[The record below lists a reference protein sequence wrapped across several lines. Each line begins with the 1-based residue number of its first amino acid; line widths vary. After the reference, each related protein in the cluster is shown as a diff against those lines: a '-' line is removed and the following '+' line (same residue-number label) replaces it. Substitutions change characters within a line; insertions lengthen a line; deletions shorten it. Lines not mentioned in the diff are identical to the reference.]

1 MQATI
6 AGVEVYVGE
15 RCHIGCFIMYIIW
28 IFTIKYISV
37 NKCILTGSFVVLK
50 PSASPAGG
58 SEGSGLASLPGWA
71 GTKLGSEEFGAKRDS
86 HQLLGTNSMFLG

>member
-6 AGVEVYVGE
+6 AGVEAYVGE
-15 RCHIGCFIMYIIW
+15 RCRIGCFIMYMYIIW

-58 SEGSGLASLPGWA
+58 SEGS
-71 GTKLGSEEFGAKRDS
+71 
-86 HQLLGTNSMFLG
+86 